1 MAEDFYDVF
10 LSHNSR
16 DKPAARALCTALT
29 AKGCSVFFDDRDMD
43 NDRIAGSEI
52 DEAFDKT
59 LVFAGCWGPAGVG
72 RYQTFELDMGFNFAI
87 DPKFSLITVIL
98 PGATPADPGARFR
111 SFPPIIFNHL
121 EDTAPIGK
129 ILRVVDRVR
138 SDRNLPPRDT
148 GDGTAPNAQP
158 ARKSRQNRHDAAATA
173 EDPYHGIPEQLRRDV
188 RQFGL
193 NFLVG
198 PLTGMEVP
206 SGEDYGEEENLRFPE
221 SGEPSPWE
229 VAHLIKEKG
238 DFLPDDDDD
247 SGILPLELVASWLSM
262 GKGDSRLVQSRL
274 KTILNSRR
282 KRNNGFYDQFARV
295 LRLLLETA
303 ETTRRRRTPAPMI
316 FTTNF
321 GTNLEWHMMYH
332 GVPFTRVTVKLPDCL
347 VIQSVGSQVQGDTII
362 LSDYFDEGSQPL
374 ILPRDREDAEEQAL
388 NFLADALPETTSR
401 HATTSR
407 QSFRG
412 SGDDYTHPT
421 TARDLSFDDMEGC
434 ILFKYHGS
442 IDVDDSCVV
451 NNEQLFELTRIEDLV
466 PSAVEERLKIAPSVV
481 FGTSFLLTEVQQAAE
496 AVWRVPF
503 RATRINRYVVPRDR
517 EGLTK
522 RVRDGWLLQM
532 EEAMRENLKHH
543 ASTLNLIE
551 VKPGQ
556 EAFLHALEKEID
568 PGGTSP
574 AGPGGN
580 QVMARTA

>member
-1 MAEDFYDVF
+1 MADDFYDVF
-10 LSHNSR
+10 LSHNSK

-29 AKGCSVFFDDRDMD
+29 AQGCSVFFDDRDLE

-52 DEAFDKT
+52 DSAIDKT

-72 RYQTFELDMGFNFAI
+72 RYQNFELDIGFSFAI
-87 DPKFSLITVIL
+87 DSKFSLITVIL

-121 EDTAPIGK
+121 EDTAPIQK

-138 SDRNLPPRDT
+138 SDRSLPPREA
-148 GDGTAPNAQP
+148 GDGIAPQAAP
-158 ARKSRQNRHDAAATA
+158 LRRSRQNRHDAAATKD
-173 EDPYHGIPEQLRRDV
+173 DPYHGIPEQLRRDV

-198 PLTGMEVP
+198 PLTGMEAP
-206 SGEDYGEEENLRFPE
+206 SGEDYGPEENLRFPE

-229 VAHLIKEKG
+229 IAHLIKEKG
-238 DFLPDDDDD
+238 DFLPQDEDQA
-247 SGILPLELVASWLSM
+247 SGVLPLELVASWLSM

-274 KTILNSRR
+274 KTILNTRR
-282 KRNNGFYDQFARV
+282 KRNSGFYDQFARV
-295 LRLLLETA
+295 LRLLLQTA

-321 GTNLEWHMMYH
+321 GNNLEWHMMYH

-347 VIQSVGSQVQGDTII
+347 IIQSVRSQIEGDTLI
-362 LSDYFDEGSQPL
+362 LSDIFDEGSQPL
-374 ILPRDREDAEEQAL
+374 ILPRDSDDAEEQAL
-388 NFLADALPETTSR
+388 AFLADALPETANR
-401 HATTSR
+401 HAATGR
-407 QSFRG
+407 QGLRAGGEDQAQPS
-412 SGDDYTHPT
+412 
-421 TARDLSFDDMEGC
+421 TARDLSFDGLEGC

-451 NNEQLFELTRIEDLV
+451 NNEQLFELTRIDDLV

-503 RATRINRYVVPRDR
+503 RATRINRYVVPRER
-517 EGLTK
+517 EHLSK
-522 RVRDGWLLQM
+522 RFRDGWLLQM
-532 EEAMRENLKHH
+532 EEAMRDNLKHH

-556 EAFLHALEKEID
+556 EAFLRALEKEID
-568 PGGTSP
+568 PDGKSP
-574 AGPGGN
+574 
-580 QVMARTA
+580 MARTA

>member
-1 MAEDFYDVF
+1 MDDDFYDVF
-10 LSHNSR
+10 LSHNSK
-16 DKPAARALCTALT
+16 DKPAARALSKALE
-29 AKGCSVFFDDRDMD
+29 AQGCSVFFDDQDME
-43 NDRIAGSEI
+43 NDRIAGSAI
-52 DEAFDKT
+52 DTAFDKT

-87 DPKFSLITVIL
+87 DSKFSLITVIL

-121 EDTAPIGK
+121 EDTAPVQK

-138 SDRNLPPRDT
+138 NDRGLAPRHT
-148 GDGTAPNAQP
+148 GEGPAPLAP
-158 ARKSRQNRHDAAATA
+158 APRQSRQSRHDAAANDD
-173 EDPYHGIPEQLRRDV
+173 DPYKGITEQLRRDV

-193 NFLVG
+193 NFLIG
-198 PLTGMEVP
+198 PLTGMEAP
-206 SGEDYGEEENLRFPE
+206 SGEDYGAEENLPFPQ

-229 VAHLIKEKG
+229 IAHLIRQEG
-238 DFLPDDDDD
+238 DLLPDDTE
-247 SGILPLELVASWLSM
+247 STGSLPLELVASWLSM

-274 KTILNSRR
+274 KSILNTRR
-282 KRNNGFYDQFARV
+282 KRNSRFYNQLGKV

-303 ETTRRRRTPAPMI
+303 ETTRRRRTLAPMI

-347 VIQSVGSQVQGDTII
+347 VIQSVGSQIQGDNLI
-362 LSDYFDEGSQPL
+362 LNDFYDDTNQPL
-374 ILPRDREDAEEQAL
+374 ILPRDGEDSEERAL
-388 NFLADALPETTSR
+388 AFLADAMPETANRQT
-401 HATTSR
+401 ATMR
-407 QSFRG
+407 PLFRNG
-412 SGDDYTHPT
+412 NEDYTQPS

-451 NNEQLFELTRIEDLV
+451 NSEQLFELTRIEDLV
-466 PSAVEERLKIAPSVV
+466 PSAVEEQLKIAPSVV

-503 RATRINRYVVPRDR
+503 RATRINRYVVPRVR
-517 EGLTK
+517 EHLKT
-522 RVRDGWLLQM
+522 RNRDGWLLRM
-532 EEAMRENLKHH
+532 EDAMCENLKHH

-556 EAFLHALEKEID
+556 EAFLRALEKELD
-568 PGGTSP
+568 PDGDALLAQS
-574 AGPGGN
+574 A
-580 QVMARTA
+580 

>member
-1 MAEDFYDVF
+1 MADDFYDVF

-16 DKPAARALCTALT
+16 DKPAARALSKALME
-29 AKGCSVFFDDRDMD
+29 AGCSVFFDDQDME

-52 DEAFDKT
+52 DVAFDKT

-72 RYQTFELDMGFNFAI
+72 RYQSFELDMGFNFAI
-87 DPKFSLITVIL
+87 DSKFSLITVIL

-121 EDTAPIGK
+121 EDTAPVQK

-148 GDGTAPNAQP
+148 GEANAPQTQP
-158 ARKSRQNRHDAAATA
+158 TRASRQNLHDAAATKD
-173 EDPYHGIPEQLRRDV
+173 DPYHGIPEQLRRDV

-198 PLTGMEVP
+198 PLTGMEAP
-206 SGEDYGEEENLRFPE
+206 SGEDYGEEQNLRWPE

-238 DFLPDDDDD
+238 DFLPEDGD
-247 SGILPLELVASWLSM
+247 STGVLPLELVASWLSM

-274 KTILNSRR
+274 KTILHSRR
-282 KRNNGFYDQFARV
+282 GRNSGFYSQFAKV
-295 LRLLLETA
+295 LRLLLQTA

-332 GVPFTRVTVKLPDCL
+332 GVAFTRVTVKLPDCL
-347 VIQSVGSQVQGDTII
+347 IIQSVRSQIQGETLI
-362 LSDYFDEGSQPL
+362 LSDAFDEDSQPL
-374 ILPRDREDAEEQAL
+374 ILPRDSEDAEEQAL
-388 NFLADALPETTSR
+388 AFLADALPETASR

-407 QSFRG
+407 QSYRG
-412 SGDDYTHPT
+412 TGDDYTQPT
-421 TARDLSFDDMEGC
+421 TARDLSFDEMEGC

-442 IDVDDSCVV
+442 VDVDDSCVV

-503 RATRINRYVVPRDR
+503 RATRINRYVVPRER

-522 RVRDGWLLQM
+522 RFRDGWLLQL
-532 EEAMRENLKHH
+532 EEAMRDNLKHH

-556 EAFLHALEKEID
+556 EAFLRALEKEFD
-568 PGGTSP
+568 PNGDVS
-574 AGPGGN
+574 A
-580 QVMARTA
+580 MAQTA

>member
-1 MAEDFYDVF
+1 MTADFYDVF

-29 AKGCSVFFDDRDMD
+29 EAGCSVFFDDQDME

-52 DEAFDKT
+52 DAAFDKT

-72 RYQTFELDMGFNFAI
+72 RYQNFELDMGFNFAI
-87 DPKFSLITVIL
+87 DSKFSLITVIL

-111 SFPPIIFNHL
+111 SFPPIIFSHL
-121 EDTAPIGK
+121 EDTVPIQK

-138 SDRNLPPRDT
+138 GERNLPPRDA
-148 GDGTAPNAQP
+148 GDGSGPVAQP
-158 ARKSRQNRHDAAATA
+158 AHRSRQNRHDAAATE

-193 NFLVG
+193 NFLIG
-198 PLTGMEVP
+198 PLTGMEAP
-206 SGEDYGEEENLRFPE
+206 SGEDFGQEQNLRWPE

-238 DFLPDDDDD
+238 DFLPQDDED
-247 SGILPLELVASWLSM
+247 SGVLPLELVASWLSM

-274 KTILNSRR
+274 KTILNTRQ
-282 KRNNGFYDQFARV
+282 KRNSGFYDQLAKV

-332 GVPFTRVTVKLPDCL
+332 GVDFTRVTVKLPDCL
-347 VIQSVGSQVQGDTII
+347 IIQSVRSQIQGETLI
-362 LSDYFDEGSQPL
+362 LSDAFDEDSQPL
-374 ILPRDREDAEEQAL
+374 ILPRDGDDAEEQAL
-388 NFLADALPETTSR
+388 NFLADALPENANRYASST
-401 HATTSR
+401 R
-407 QSFRG
+407 QGYRG
-412 SGDDYTHPT
+412 GVDDYTQPS

-503 RATRINRYVVPRDR
+503 RATRINRYVVPRAR

-522 RVRDGWLLQM
+522 RFRDGWLLQM
-532 EEAMRENLKHH
+532 EEAMRDNLKHH

-556 EAFLHALEKEID
+556 EAFLRALEKEFE
-568 PGGTSP
+568 PKGTAPS
-574 AGPGGN
+574 
-580 QVMARTA
+580 MAQTA